1 MKVTGFPKATY
12 YYWVNCFERVNKDEL
27 IEKEM
32 LKIRQEH
39 ANAGYRPMSELLKQ
53 RGYHV
58 NHKKVQRLMKK
69 LGLRVTS
76 YWHKSH
82 KYNSYKGK
90 VGTVAKNKLHRRFR
104 TSIPHQKITTDTTE
118 FKYYEDGI
126 QKKCY
131 LNPYI
136 DLFNSEVISYH
147 ISKQPSYQSI
157 VKP

>member
-1 MKVTGFPKATY
+1 M
-12 YYWVNCFERVNKDEL
+12 NCYNRVKKEEH

-32 LKIRQEH
+32 LKKRQKH
-39 ANAGYRPMSELLKQ
+39 ANAGYHTMRELIKQ

-58 NHKKVQRLMKK
+58 NNKKVQPLMKK
-69 LGLRVTS
+69 LGRRATS
-76 YWHKSH
+76 YWHKSR

-90 VGTVAKNKLHRRFR
+90 VGTVANNKLHRRFR
-104 TSIPHQKITTDTTE
+104 TSIPQQKNTTCTTE
-118 FKYYEDGI
+118 LKYYEDGI

-131 LNPYI
+131 LNHYI

-157 VKP
+157 DIALNQALAVTSDCH

>member
-12 YYWVNCFERVNKDEL
+12 YWINCFERVNKDEL

-76 YWHKSH
+76 YWHKSR

-131 LNPYI
+131 LNLDQCQIFRHKMSYI
-136 DLFNSEVISYH
+136 FL
-147 ISKQPSYQSI
+147 K
-157 VKP
+157 